1 MIGTALTLT
10 LTVEI
15 VRLEGDIGRM
25 NTVFKFYLSAWTLLA
40 LSSAAGLG
48 WLIAGW
54 RSWPEPFRGVW
65 QIALVGLAAGA
76 ALYPLMAGSA
86 KIKDRM
92 APEAPHTLNGMTFMK
107 YAEYHDLGTRL
118 DLSQDYQA
126 IRWMQENIPGS
137 PVIVEANQV
146 EYHWG
151 TRYTVYT
158 GLPSVVGWNWHQRQ
172 QRNLTPHA
180 WVFERVEDVNE
191 FYDSTDLGAARAFLR
206 EYDVEYIV
214 VGQLERAKYLPE
226 GIEKFPA
233 AEGVL
238 WEKVYQTAETVV
250 YRSLIDR

>member
-1 MIGTALTLT
+1 MI
-10 LTVEI
+10 
-15 VRLEGDIGRM
+15 
-25 NTVFKFYLSAWTLLA
+25 
-40 LSSAAGLG
+40 
-48 WLIAGW
+48 
-54 RSWPEPFRGVW
+54 
-65 QIALVGLAAGA
+65 
-76 ALYPLMAGSA
+76 
-86 KIKDRM
+86 
-92 APEAPHTLNGMTFMK
+92 FMK

-158 GLPSVVGWNWHQRQ
+158 GLPNVVGWNWHQRQ

-180 WVFERVEDVNE
+180 WVFDRVEDVNE
-191 FYDSTDLGAARAFLR
+191 FYDTTDLGAARSFLQAY
-206 EYDVEYIV
+206 EVEYIV
-214 VGQLERAKYLPE
+214 VGQLEKAKYLPE

-238 WEKVYQTAETVV
+238 WEEVYQTAETVV
-250 YRSLIDR
+250 YRSLVDR